1 MPPKITSRLVAM
13 IIQWRQQGVNL
24 LPQQSCRYCQL
35 HPPETDLEYQIPLC
49 HQCRELIFPR
59 RNRCYQCALPLPE
72 SSCDTAS
79 ELSQERDSTPL
90 CGECLRARPAFTRT
104 VCAGDYR
111 TPISHWINNFKLRR
125 DVRDGYLLTQ
135 LLNTEVVRQ
144 YQSDPLPQIAITV
157 PLHWSKRLYRGF
169 NQSAWIAQQLAP
181 SVHFEL
187 LDGFLKDYSWRD
199 QKQLNRQQR
208 QRNLRGKFHLKAN
221 IRAQIQGK
229 HLVLVDDVIT
239 TSATARVLSQLLTSA
254 GAARVD
260 LWALARTDKTDFQH

>member
-1 MPPKITSRLVAM
+1 
-13 IIQWRQQGVNL
+13 
-24 LPQQSCRYCQL
+24 
-35 HPPETDLEYQIPLC
+35 LEDQIPLC
-49 HQCRELIFPR
+49 RQCRELVFPR
-59 RNRCYQCALPLPE
+59 RNRCYRCALPLPE
-72 SSCDTAS
+72 SSGGS
-79 ELSQERDSTPL
+79 IRELTQELDSTLL
-90 CGECLRARPAFTRT
+90 CGECQHKAPAFTRT

-135 LLNTEVVRQ
+135 LLNEEVARQ
-144 YQSDPLPQIAITV
+144 YTGDALPHIAIAV

-187 LDGFLKDYSWRD
+187 LDCFRKDYSRRD

-221 IRAQIQGK
+221 IRSQIQGK

-239 TSATARVLSQLLTSA
+239 TSATARVLSQQLMSA

>member
-1 MPPKITSRLVAM
+1 MPRETPSHLKTILNKSRLVSA
-13 IIQWRQQGVNL
+13 NL
-24 LPQQSCRYCQL
+24 LPRQSCRYCQL
-35 HPPETDLEYQIPLC
+35 HPPETDLKDQIPLC
-49 HQCRELIFPR
+49 RQCRELLFPR

-72 SSCDTAS
+72 CSGGSTR
-79 ELSQERDSTPL
+79 EVTQGRDSRLL
-90 CGECLRARPAFTRT
+90 CGECQHKAPTFTRT

-111 TPISHWINNFKLRR
+111 APISHWINNFKLRR
-125 DVRDGYLLTQ
+125 DLRDGYLLTQ
-135 LLNTEVVRQ
+135 LLNKEVARQ
-144 YQSDPLPQIAITV
+144 YTGDTLPHIAIAV

-181 SVHFEL
+181 SVPFEL